1 MSGFL
6 HTYAE
11 AGFDLQAPMAAAVIM
26 PTTLRSSIVE
36 ALRSIFRQ
44 TLQAPIHVLIG
55 IDQALGDL
63 ELIEQACRGRPPHVV
78 VQVLD
83 PGYSTSVRHGGL
95 HPARDGG
102 VLRCVLS
109 YLANSP
115 YVAYLDDDNWWAPE
129 HLAQLLGVL
138 QASDAAYDYA
148 YSYRMFVHPR
158 SLRPICIDEWE
169 SVGVGRGVF
178 KAARNGFV
186 DPNCLMLDKRR
197 CADAL
202 PAWTMPLPGDTKAMS
217 ADRMVFDMLQRH
229 HAGASTGQASCYYRL
244 DPTDGLQAMRMSLF
258 GAKYDQAALF
268 GDHGDGA

>member
-1 MSGFL
+1 MNGFL
-6 HTYAE
+6 RTYAE
-11 AGFDLQAPMAAAVIM
+11 PGLDLQAPMAAAVVM

-44 TLQAPIHVLIG
+44 SMRGPVQVLIG

-63 ELIEQACRGRPPHVV
+63 ELIDQACMGRPSHVV

-129 HLAQLLGVL
+129 HLAQLLAVL
-138 QASDAAYDYA
+138 QAPNAELAYA
-148 YSYRMFVHPR
+148 YSYRMFVHPQ
-158 SLRPICIDEWE
+158 SLRPICVDEWE
-169 SVGVGRGVF
+169 SVGTGRGVF
-178 KAARNGFV
+178 KGRNGFI

-197 CADAL
+197 CVDVL
-202 PAWTMPLPGDTKAMS
+202 PAWTTPLPNDAKAMS
-217 ADRMVFDMLQRH
+217 ADRMVFDLLQRH
-229 HAGASTGQASCYYRL
+229 HLGASTGHASCFYKL
-244 DPTDGLQAMRMSLF
+244 DPTDSLHGMRMSLF
-258 GAKYDQAALF
+258 GAKYEQAALF
-268 GDHGDGA
+268 ADHGGRA